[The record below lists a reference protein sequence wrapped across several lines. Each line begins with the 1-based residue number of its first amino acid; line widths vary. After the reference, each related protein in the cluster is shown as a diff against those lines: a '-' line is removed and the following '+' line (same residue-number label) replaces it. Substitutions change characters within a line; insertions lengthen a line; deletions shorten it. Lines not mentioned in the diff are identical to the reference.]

1 VTSLVARIPAKDR
14 IRRQWVKPPPST
26 IIPHPPADLGTWST
40 AVDCAVCHHVA
51 LLTSEALVRVGL
63 SPGTKVLD
71 LRAAAVPGVRGD
83 QAADLQLLLSPAT
96 NGIRP
101 WLSPTELLMR
111 TPALPIPAHR
121 GTERPP

>member
-1 VTSLVARIPAKDR
+1 VTSLVARIPATDR
-14 IRRQWVKPPPST
+14 IRRQWVKPAAQHT
-26 IIPHPPADLGTWST
+26 IIPNPPADLGTWST

-83 QAADLQLLLSPAT
+83 QAGDLYRATDETGLLAIL
-96 NGIRP
+96 
-101 WLSPTELLMR
+101 
-111 TPALPIPAHR
+111 R
-121 GTERPP
+121 GGPPR